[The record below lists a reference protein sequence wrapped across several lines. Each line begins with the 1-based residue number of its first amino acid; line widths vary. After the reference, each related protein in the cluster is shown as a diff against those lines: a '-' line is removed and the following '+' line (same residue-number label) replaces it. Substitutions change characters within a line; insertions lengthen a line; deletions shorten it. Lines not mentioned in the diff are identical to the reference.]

1 MRRNARSLTANKK
14 TNFDAGSG
22 TEIHKIQLKKG
33 VRNARRDPNKEVSTL
48 GPNDK
53 NATCHAEQ
61 RGTKRLGQVRKQKPQ
76 ILNIKQNLSA
86 IVSVVSTRDLALTG
100 PRPPGHNGQWAVVTI
115 NNSRQKCTLP
125 HTPVDSHCG
134 LKNAQKEPA
143 I

>member
-76 ILNIKQNLSA
+76 ILNIKRNISA
-86 IVSVVSTRDLALTG
+86 SGSAVSRGGVALIDVDAA
-100 PRPPGHNGQWAVVTI
+100 RPH
-115 NNSRQKCTLP
+115 
-125 HTPVDSHCG
+125 
-134 LKNAQKEPA
+134 
-143 I
+143 